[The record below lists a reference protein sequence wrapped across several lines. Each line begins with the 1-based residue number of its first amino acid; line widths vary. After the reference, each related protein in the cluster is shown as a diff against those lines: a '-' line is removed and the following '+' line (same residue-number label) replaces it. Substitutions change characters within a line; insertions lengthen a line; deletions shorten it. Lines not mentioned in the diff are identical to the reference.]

1 MWDWIVGTFK
11 KLFGPKGATLI
22 GKDQQAVTASTT
34 GNNSPVV
41 AARGDVYFNMPLVAP
56 TNGDAEVF
64 RDLEQKMAD
73 LLNSL
78 REGLAEN
85 PFVRD
90 IIVKDTKTRS
100 HNWPEDHLWYSKDDD
115 PHVRSKF
122 AILLD
127 YGLIKELKRDYA
139 YQLTNRLVKYLTK

>member
-11 KLFGPKGATLI
+11 RFFGPKGATLI
-22 GKDQQAVTASTT
+22 GKEQQAVTASTT

-41 AARGDVYFNMPLVAP
+41 AARGDVYFNVPLAAAS
-56 TNGDAEVF
+56 NDGEVF

-73 LLNSL
+73 VLKSL

-90 IIVKDTKTRS
+90 IIVKDKKTFV

-127 YGLIKELKRDYA
+127 YGLIKELKKDYA